1 MSDAPTIGGTE
12 EPMSPDAIRILV
24 VDDDEM
30 TRTILSRL
38 LEAEGYEVEACL
50 SGSEALSRLL
60 HCDYDVI
67 LCDMWMTGMNGKDF
81 YLQLKQ
87 GFPEYQRRIV
97 FITGDI
103 ASEVTWEFIDER
115 RLPYV
120 IKPISRPL
128 LRRKVQEI
136 VGERPVRE
144 SPHAWDGVDRRRSRR
159 IPLKAPV
166 RVRRNRW
173 EVAAPDMPTVMN
185 ASRRGIFFTTDRE
198 YRVGMEVLVAY
209 PYTGYDDVEQG
220 GYVVRV
226 IDMPE
231 GRRGVAIALGEEA
244 VAARTA
250 FEGSEEDMR
259 RHHILAPGE
268 LAGPLAGSVS
278 RLATDNDEPAR
289 RLAEE
294 NTELKRIHDQ
304 VLDQRDRLA
313 AQEAELKKQLEE
325 LAAAKAAAS
334 TQVDDLHKEI
344 EIRNEQLEQV
354 AEVRHRATHDTLTG
368 LLNRAAILDALR
380 EQLVRAER
388 EGKAVGVLLGDLD
401 HFKNVNDT
409 FGHLAGDAVLREA
422 AQRMS
427 ASVRSYDAVGRYGGE
442 EFLILLAGCEDDN
455 DIMKQADRIRSLV
468 AADPVQ
474 TAEGAIPI
482 TLSLGAASSKEY
494 HEIEAI
500 LRAADAALYRA
511 KRTGRN
517 RVELAFATQA
527 EGS

>member
-1 MSDAPTIGGTE
+1 MS
-12 EPMSPDAIRILV
+12 SDAIRVLV

-30 TRTILSRL
+30 TRTILGRL
-38 LEAEGYEVEACL
+38 LEAEDYEVEICS

-67 LCDMWMTGMNGKDF
+67 LCDMWMTGMSGKEF
-81 YLQLKQ
+81 YLLLKQ

-103 ASEVTWEFIDER
+103 ASESTWEFIDER

-128 LRRKVQEI
+128 LRRKVEEV

-144 SPHAWDGVDRRRSRR
+144 TPSIWDGVERRRSRR
-159 IPLKAPV
+159 IPLQAPA

-185 ASRRGIFFTTDRE
+185 ASRGGIFFTTDRE
-198 YRVGMEVLVAY
+198 YRVGMKVLVAY
-209 PYTGYDDVEQG
+209 PYTGYNDVEQG

-226 IDMPE
+226 VDMPE

-244 VAARTA
+244 VAARAA
-250 FEGSEEDMR
+250 FAGSEEDMR
-259 RHHILAPGE
+259 RHHILNPGE
-268 LAGPLAGSVS
+268 LTAAPSAGADP
-278 RLATDNDEPAR
+278 RLAADNDENIR
-289 RLAEE
+289 RLEE
-294 NTELKRIHDQ
+294 EHSELKRIHDQ
-304 VLDQRDRLA
+304 VLDQRDRFA
-313 AQEAELKKQLEE
+313 AQEAELKKKLDE

-334 TQVDDLHKEI
+334 IQVDELHKQI

-354 AEVRHRATHDTLTG
+354 AEVRHRATHDPLTG

-401 HFKNVNDT
+401 HFKSVNDT

-427 ASVRSYDAVGRYGGE
+427 AAVRSYDAVGRYGGE

-468 AADPVQ
+468 AEGPVQ
-474 TAEGAIPI
+474 TADGAIPI
-482 TLSLGAASSKEY
+482 TLSLGAASSSEY
-494 HEIEAI
+494 RETELI

-517 RVELAFATQA
+517 RVELALATPA
-527 EGS
+527 ESS